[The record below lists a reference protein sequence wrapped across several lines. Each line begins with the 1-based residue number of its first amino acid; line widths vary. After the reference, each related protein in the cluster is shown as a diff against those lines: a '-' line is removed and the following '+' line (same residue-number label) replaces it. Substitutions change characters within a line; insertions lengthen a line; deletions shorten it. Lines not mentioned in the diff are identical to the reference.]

1 MAKLLIDFGLE
12 EIDYED
18 IDSILKKYEQVNQVF
33 TTSQQV
39 IENLRNK
46 IKLILTERKWTTYKD
61 NKSKVSATIVTEQK
75 ECVNKKVLQMLL
87 NEEQYN
93 QAITKKSL
101 QKIQII
107 TQHERERLKQYGK
120 NKK

>member
-1 MAKLLIDFGLE
+1 MVKLLIDFGLE

-46 IKLILTERKWTTYKD
+46 VKSILIQRKWTNYKD
-61 NKSKVSATIVTEQK
+61 VKSKVSAAIVIEQK

-93 QAITKKSL
+93 QAITKKSIE
-101 QKIQII
+101 KIQII